1 MEMQEIRYF
10 SSLSR
15 TLNFTKAAEGC
26 HVSQPSLTRAI
37 RKMEDEL
44 GGLLF
49 SRERNNIHMTE
60 LGRLIEPHLTEIIKR
75 TGEVKQA
82 ATRFRNLESAGL
94 TLGIMGTIAP
104 APFVNFLDRFK
115 VDNPGVEITM
125 LEAMPDELCELLVKG
140 KMDVALMAR
149 PDSFPA
155 PLQASKLYSERF
167 SIACSADHPF
177 ATKEEV
183 SMADL
188 DREFC
193 LLRINCEFCSV
204 FEKTCQRQGVNL
216 VRSYRSEREDWILAM
231 VASGMGVC
239 FLPEYTALYPGVVS
253 RPIVSPSVERDVC
266 LITVAGRSWPPPVAA
281 FVRALRRYCRTSLIG
296 AKLAK
301 GRHTEVTAHGRAD
314 GRYPRRLPPG
324 PREGAFDF
332 DDAGKSAASVT

>member
-10 SSLSR
+10 SRLSE

-49 SRERNNIHMTE
+49 AREPNNIHMTE

-75 TGEVKQA
+75 TDEVKQT
-82 ATRFRNLESAGL
+82 ATRFRKLESAGL
-94 TLGIMGTIAP
+94 TIGTVGTIAP
-104 APFVNFLDRFK
+104 APFVDFLDRFK
-115 VDNPGVEITM
+115 ANSPGVEITV
-125 LEAMPDELCELLVKG
+125 LEALPDALCELLVKG
-140 KMDVALMAR
+140 KMDVALMAP

-167 SIACSADHPF
+167 VIACSADHPF
-177 ATKEEV
+177 ATKKEV
-183 SMADL
+183 SMAEL
-188 DREFC
+188 DGEFC

-204 FEKTCQRQGVNL
+204 LEETCHKQGVNL
-216 VRSYRSEREDWILAM
+216 VKSYRSERVDWILAM
-231 VASGMGVC
+231 VASGVGVC

-253 RPIVSPSVERDVC
+253 RPVVSPSVERDVC
-266 LITVAGRSWPPPVAA
+266 LITVAGRSRSAPVAA
-281 FVRALRRYCRTSLIG
+281 FVQALRRYSWTSIIG

-301 GRHTEVTAHGRAD
+301 GRDAEITVHGRAD
-314 GRYPRRLPPG
+314 GGLPSSSD
-324 PREGAFDF
+324 RCSNFWT
-332 DDAGKSAASVT
+332 SRC